1 MGERA
6 SLRARIAGACVLG
19 GVLVGSACGGTDA
32 STGTL
37 VVPFELGNRR
47 SCMALAV
54 KTVRAELDEGMYM
67 EEAPCSNGQIRFKEL
82 PPGSYHVR
90 MFGVDASGVAVMDSM
105 QTGDVVVNV
114 VGNDTTVVT
123 QPPVTLTAAPAHLL
137 LRWDFGF
144 GTCKGIGVDRFTV
157 KVWRSDGDEL
167 LLDASLPCNS
177 EGEGSD
183 QYRKVPDSTR
193 QLGGGEVGEVS
204 VQALDKTSIKVGEP
218 VMFLFDAPGPGRSIK
233 LSLTC
238 SDGACSGSG
247 KPD

>member
-1 MGERA
+1 M
-6 SLRARIAGACVLG
+6 LG
-19 GVLVGSACGGTDA
+19 WTLAASACGGTA
-32 STGTL
+32 ESTGTL

-54 KTVRAELDEGMYM
+54 KTVRAELDDGMYM
-67 EEAPCSNGQIRFKEL
+67 EEAPCTNGQIRFKEL
-82 PPGSYHVR
+82 PPGSYRVR
-90 MFGVDASGVAVMDSM
+90 MFGVDASGVAVMDSL
-105 QTGDVVVNV
+105 QTGDVVVHV
-114 VGNDTTVVT
+114 AGNDTTVVT
-123 QPPVTLTAAPAHLL
+123 QPAVTLTAAPAHLL

-144 GTCKGIGVDRFTV
+144 GTCKGVGVDRFAL
-157 KVWRSDGDEL
+157 KVWRGDGDEL

-177 EGEGSD
+177 EGDGPE
-183 QYRKVPDSTR
+183 QYRTVPDSTR

-204 VQALDKTSIKVGEP
+204 VQPLDKTGIKVGEP

-238 SDGACSGSG
+238 SDGACTGSG